1 MPHVKTTDILTE
13 ASVIIIIASR
23 MIPHPSPLGQCA
35 VASAHG
41 LQMLMPPA
49 IAAWLAF

>member
-13 ASVIIIIASR
+13 ASVIIIASR

-49 IAAWLAF
+49 IAHWLAF